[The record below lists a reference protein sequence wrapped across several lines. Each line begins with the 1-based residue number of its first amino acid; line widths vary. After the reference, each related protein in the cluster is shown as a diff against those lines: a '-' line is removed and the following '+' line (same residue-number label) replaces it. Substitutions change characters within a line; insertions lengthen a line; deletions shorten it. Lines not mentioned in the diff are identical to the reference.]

1 MPAKKQE
8 TAATARKA
16 APKKE
21 AAVKAAPKKAAPAA
35 KAAPKKT
42 APKKASAVA
51 PKKAAPK
58 KTTAAAPKKTTAAAP
73 KKAAPKKAAPKKP
86 AVLKVDV
93 AELLAR
99 RAAEL
104 TLEKKCEEV
113 RILDVRELTTMT
125 DFFVIA
131 TADSDRKAKAA
142 AEHVLDELREEGER
156 PHNIEGMETMRW
168 VLLDYVDV
176 VVHIFMPEDRRFY
189 DLESLWSDAKVI
201 TVS

>member
-8 TAATARKA
+8 TAATASKA

-21 AAVKAAPKKAAPAA
+21 VAAKAAPKKAAPAA

-42 APKKASAVA
+42 APKKAPAAA

-58 KTTAAAPKKTTAAAP
+58 KATAAAP

-86 AVLKVDV
+86 AVKKVDV

-176 VVHIFMPEDRRFY
+176 VVHVFMPEDRRFY